1 MSKFS
6 QNNTV
11 DEARAKEYLNIF
23 FIKCRANEY
32 IHKKDKKMNIILSFQ
47 NNIYSN
53 YIPQLEVLFLK
64 VPVSSN

>member
-47 NNIYSN
+47 HYFNRFFFVFAK
-53 YIPQLEVLFLK
+53 QHL
-64 VPVSSN
+64 